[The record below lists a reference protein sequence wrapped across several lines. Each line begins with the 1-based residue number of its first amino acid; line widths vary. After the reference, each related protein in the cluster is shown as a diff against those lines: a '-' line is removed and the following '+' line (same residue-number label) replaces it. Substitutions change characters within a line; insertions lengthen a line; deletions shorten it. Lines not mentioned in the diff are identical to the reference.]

1 MSSNIINDINRL
13 KKEKNA
19 IILAHYY
26 QNPEI
31 QDMADY
37 VGDSFYLS
45 KIAKNTDAEI
55 IIFCGVHFMGETA
68 KILSPNKKV
77 YLPVKDAGCYMADTI
92 DEDALLNYKK
102 NHPDYSYIAYVNT
115 SAKIKA
121 LSDVCVTSSNAL
133 RVINAYKDKNVLYL
147 PDQNL
152 AKYANHLNDKKID
165 YWHGFCDIHHELTV
179 DDVNKMKE
187 AHPKAVVLIHP
198 EAPLEVVL
206 KADFAGS
213 TKDMIDFVATS
224 NEEEFIIGTEKGIM
238 HALNNKYPNKKFY
251 LLSENL
257 VCRTMKYTTLQDIL
271 DVLTLNKDGRYIEI
285 ELDNDVIEKAQHAL
299 NEMLKY

>member
-1 MSSNIINDINRL
+1 MSLNIVDEINRL
-13 KKEKNA
+13 RQEKKA

-31 QDMADY
+31 QDIADY

-45 KIAKNTDAEI
+45 KVAKNTDAEI
-55 IIFCGVHFMGETA
+55 IIFCGVHFMAETA
-68 KILSPNKKV
+68 KILSPEKSV

-92 DEDALLNYKK
+92 DEKSLLEFKEK
-102 NHPDYSYIAYVNT
+102 HPDYTYIAYVNT

-133 RVINAYKDKNVLYL
+133 KVINAFKDNKVLYL

-152 AKYANHLNDKKID
+152 AKYANYQNEKKIE
-165 YWHGFCDIHHELTV
+165 YWHGYCDIHHELSV
-179 DDVNKMKE
+179 SDVNKMKE
-187 AHPKAVVLIHP
+187 AHPNALVLIHP

-213 TKDMIDFVATS
+213 TKDIIEFVATS
-224 NEEEFIIGTEKGIM
+224 KEKEFIIGTEKGIM
-238 HALNNKYPNKKFY
+238 HALTKRYPDKKFY

-257 VCRTMKYTTLQDIL
+257 VCRTMKYTTLEDIL
-271 DVLTLNKDGRYIEI
+271 DILTLKDNGRYIEI
-285 ELDNDVIEKAQHAL
+285 ELDDDVIRKAQVAL